1 MDSEYRFSYGK
12 LFLIGLGFFS
22 ISLVWAIFNSYVPI
36 FLKGFIA
43 SSTVVGL
50 IMVLDNLAG
59 MSLQPW
65 FSALSDGALTRIGR
79 RMPFLCAGMPLA
91 ALFFVLLPLHSTL
104 FTLVVTIVAV
114 DVSMSLFRGPTVAL
128 MPDFTPSP
136 LRSKANG
143 IINFMGGLG
152 AVAAFGL
159 GSVLYGMN
167 KAYPFIFA
175 AALMIISLLL
185 LLLFAREPIVAA
197 LNRRRKGM
205 SPTGEINGGAEAGE
219 GAKTRDLGSIKTA
232 FLEVVRSQDKSK
244 LFVLLAIFS
253 WFIAWNGAETWFTSY
268 GKYFIGIPEEQAS
281 FMLTFFS
288 LSFLVFAI
296 PSGFIA
302 TRFGRKNVIRTGL
315 IGMALMFVLLY
326 LTTNLLFMMIILAFG
341 GLCWALIN
349 INSYPMVA
357 DMAGEGKLGSY
368 TGLYYF
374 FSSTA
379 AVVAPPIFGFFIDI
393 VGFPVLF
400 GIGFLALV
408 AAFYF
413 MSKVE
418 SGEVVVAG
426 SDPGVTL

>member
-1 MDSEYRFSYGK
+1 
-12 LFLIGLGFFS
+12 
-22 ISLVWAIFNSYVPI
+22 
-36 FLKGFIA
+36 
-43 SSTVVGL
+43 
-50 IMVLDNLAG
+50 
-59 MSLQPW
+59 
-65 FSALSDGALTRIGR
+65 
-79 RMPFLCAGMPLA
+79 
-91 ALFFVLLPLHSTL
+91 
-104 FTLVVTIVAV
+104 
-114 DVSMSLFRGPTVAL
+114 
-128 MPDFTPSP
+128 
-136 LRSKANG
+136 
-143 IINFMGGLG
+143 
-152 AVAAFGL
+152 
-159 GSVLYGMN
+159 
-167 KAYPFIFA
+167 
-175 AALMIISLLL
+175 
-185 LLLFAREPIVAA
+185 
-197 LNRRRKGM
+197 
-205 SPTGEINGGAEAGE
+205 
-219 GAKTRDLGSIKTA
+219 
-232 FLEVVRSQDKSK
+232 
-244 LFVLLAIFS
+244 
-253 WFIAWNGAETWFTSY
+253 
-268 GKYFIGIPEEQAS
+268 
-281 FMLTFFS
+281 MLTFFS

-426 SDPGVTL
+426 PDPGVTF